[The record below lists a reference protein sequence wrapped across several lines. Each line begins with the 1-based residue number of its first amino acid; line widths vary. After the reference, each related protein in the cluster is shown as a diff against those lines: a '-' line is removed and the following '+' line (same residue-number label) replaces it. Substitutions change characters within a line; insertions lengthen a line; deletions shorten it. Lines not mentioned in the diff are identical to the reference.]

1 MSRIGKK
8 PVPVPSGVEVT
19 ISGQTVSAKGSKGT
33 LGVVLSDYVTVSQS
47 DDGITVT
54 PINKTQSARSFW
66 GLSRTLVSNLVTG
79 VSEGFSSKLELQ
91 GVGYRAQMQ
100 GNSLKMTLGF
110 SHDVIF
116 DIPEGINIET
126 PSQTEVVV
134 SGIDK
139 QVVGQVAAKIR
150 SYRPPEP
157 YKGKGVRYA
166 GEYVFRKEGKK
177 K

>member
-8 PVPVPSGVEVT
+8 PVPIPSGVEVT
-19 ISGQTVSAKGSKGT
+19 INGQTVSAKGKKGT
-33 LGVVLSDYVTVSQS
+33 LGVVLSDYVTVSM
-47 DDGITVT
+47 DDNGVLVT
-54 PINKTQSARSFW
+54 PINKTQTARSFW

-79 VSEGFSSKLELQ
+79 VSEGFVSKLELQ

-100 GNSLKMTLGF
+100 GSALKMTLGF
-110 SHDVIF
+110 SHDIIF
-116 DIPEGINIET
+116 DIPEGITIET

-139 QVVGQVAAKIR
+139 QAVGQVAAKIR
-150 SYRPPEP
+150 AYRPPEP

>member
-19 ISGQTVSAKGSKGT
+19 ISGQTVSAKGAKGT

-54 PINKTQSARSFW
+54 PINKTQTARSFW

-116 DIPEGINIET
+116 DIPEGIKIET

>member
-8 PVPVPSGVEVT
+8 PVVVPDGVEVNLN
-19 ISGQTVSAKGSKGT
+19 GRAVAVKGPKGELSAI
-33 LGVVLSDYVTVSQS
+33 LSDYVNFDSGE
-47 DDGITVT
+47 DGITVSPVDKSQT
-54 PINKTQSARSFW
+54 ARSFW
-66 GLSRTLVSNLVTG
+66 GLSRSLVENLVVG
-79 VSEGFSSKLELQ
+79 VSQGFDRKLELQ

-100 GNSLKMTLGF
+100 GNTLKLSLGF
-110 SHDVIF
+110 SHDVDF
-116 DIPEGINIET
+116 SLPEGIKVEC
-126 PSQTEVVV
+126 PSQTEIVI

-139 QVVGQVAAKIR
+139 QKVGQVASEIR
-150 SYRPPEP
+150 SLRPPEP